1 MTTNPN
7 TPLAGQ
13 TPPSGDPPGQT
24 PTNTQPPTPGQTPPP
39 SQSQTTPAS
48 GQSQQQTPIT
58 SLPPDI
64 QDYIKRLRDEAEE
77 ANKAK
82 RAEAKAKAEAE
93 AARLKKQGEFEE
105 LAKQHEKRIQE
116 LEPIAESYTRL
127 ASTMNAQIETEIK
140 DWPPEVK
147 SLVPPQETV
156 LSNGERRVTPVE
168 ERLEHITR
176 LRPLLEKLQ
185 VQARGTSP
193 GNSPNPRPSGQTSDN
208 VRDEYEKRLRT
219 TGKYGA

>member
-1 MTTNPN
+1 
-7 TPLAGQ
+7 
-13 TPPSGDPPGQT
+13 
-24 PTNTQPPTPGQTPPP
+24 
-39 SQSQTTPAS
+39 
-48 GQSQQQTPIT
+48 
-58 SLPPDI
+58 
-64 QDYIKRLRDEAEE
+64 
-77 ANKAK
+77 
-82 RAEAKAKAEAE
+82 
-93 AARLKKQGEFEE
+93 
-105 LAKQHEKRIQE
+105 
-116 LEPIAESYTRL
+116 
-127 ASTMNAQIETEIK
+127 
-140 DWPPEVK
+140 
-147 SLVPPQETV
+147 V

>member
-24 PTNTQPPTPGQTPPP
+24 PTTPPPTPGQTPPP

-48 GQSQQQTPIT
+48 GQSQQTPIT

-77 ANKAK
+77 ANKLRK
-82 RAEAKAKAEAE
+82 AEAKAKAEAE
-93 AARLKKQGEFEE
+93 AARLKEQGEFKA
-105 LAKQHEKRIQE
+105 LAEKHEARVKE

-127 ASTMNAQIETEIK
+127 ASTMNAQIDAEIK

-147 SLVPPQETV
+147 SLVPPQEAV

-168 ERLEHITR
+168 ERLEHMAR

-185 VQARGTSP
+185 VQARGTQP
-193 GNSPNPRPSGQTSDN
+193 GNSPNPRPSGQTPEN
-208 VRDEYEKRLRT
+208 VRDEYEKRLRAS
-219 TGKYGA
+219 GRYSA

>member
-7 TPLAGQ
+7 TPLTGQ

-24 PTNTQPPTPGQTPPP
+24 PTTPPPTPGQTPPP

-127 ASTMNAQIETEIK
+127 ASTINTQIEAEIK

-147 SLVPPQETV
+147 SLVPGSDV
-156 LSNGERRVTPVE
+156 PVE
-168 ERLEHITR
+168 SRLEHMNR

-185 VQARGTSP
+185 VQARGTQP
-193 GNSPNPRPSGQTSDN
+193 GNSPNPRPSGQTPDN
-208 VRDEYEKRLRT
+208 VRDEYEKRLRV

>member
-1 MTTNPN
+1 
-7 TPLAGQ
+7 
-13 TPPSGDPPGQT
+13 
-24 PTNTQPPTPGQTPPP
+24 
-39 SQSQTTPAS
+39 
-48 GQSQQQTPIT
+48 
-58 SLPPDI
+58 LPPDI

-77 ANKAK
+77 ANKLRK
-82 RAEAKAKAEAE
+82 AEAKAKTEAE

-127 ASTMNAQIETEIK
+127 ASTMNTQIEAEIK

-147 SLVPPQETV
+147 SLVPGPDV
-156 LSNGERRVTPVE
+156 AVE
-168 ERLEHITR
+168 SRLEHITR
-176 LRPLLEKLQ
+176 LRPLQEKLQ

-193 GNSPNPRPSGQTSDN
+193 GNSPNPRPSGQTPDN

-219 TGKYGA
+219 SGKYGA